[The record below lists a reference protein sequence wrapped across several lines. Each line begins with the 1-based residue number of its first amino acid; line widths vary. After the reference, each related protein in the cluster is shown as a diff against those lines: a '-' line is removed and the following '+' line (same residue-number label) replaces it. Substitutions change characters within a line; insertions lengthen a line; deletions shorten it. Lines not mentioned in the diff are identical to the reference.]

1 MIKVSLTVKEVAE
14 LLSVSTTTVYT
25 MTREKEIPHKKI
37 RGRIIFHRATIEKWL
52 STPTEL

>member
-14 LLSVSTTTVYT
+14 LLSVSTTTVYA